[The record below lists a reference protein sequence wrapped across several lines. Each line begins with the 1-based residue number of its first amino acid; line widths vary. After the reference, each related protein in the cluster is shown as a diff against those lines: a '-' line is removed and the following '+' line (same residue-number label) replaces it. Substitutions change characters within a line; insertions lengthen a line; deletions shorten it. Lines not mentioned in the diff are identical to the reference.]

1 MTNRVLAGYGYG
13 SCTFS
18 FGMGNVVQSCV
29 RKLFNQLSY
38 NYLIQYLKS
47 LTAVKVTPVLTAA
60 MALMDSV
67 SQQSRN

>member
-18 FGMGNVVQSCV
+18 FEIGKILKSLV
-29 RKLFNQLSY
+29 RKKFNQLSY

-47 LTAVKVTPVLTAA
+47 LTAVKVTPVLAAA
-60 MALMDSV
+60 MASMDSV

>member
-18 FGMGNVVQSCV
+18 FGMGNVVKSCV

-38 NYLIQYLKS
+38 NYLIIYISADVGL
-47 LTAVKVTPVLTAA
+47 PVSCKAILQHVHADA
-60 MALMDSV
+60 GVFL
-67 SQQSRN
+67 Q